1 MSLSRALRLTMAQCV
16 LPWRKGTWRS
26 AKAWLRY
33 HRMAALT
40 TRGNL
45 EERAQ
50 DTQLRIG
57 VAFVSVGL
65 AMAIALRHV
74 DVGAGVRALLFL
86 PFFVGAYG
94 VQAGLYKVCGI
105 NALFGRRITEEGPRP
120 VADPR
125 DLADYRRTGIR
136 IFAVSAALAALAA
149 TLVVVAR

>member
-1 MSLSRALRLTMAQCV
+1 ME
-16 LPWRKGTWRS
+16 
-26 AKAWLRY
+26 
-33 HRMAALT
+33 ALT

-45 EERAQ
+45 GQAAQ
-50 DTQLRIG
+50 DAQLRMG

-65 AMAIALRHV
+65 AAAVALRHV

-105 NALFGRRITEEGPRP
+105 NALFGRRITQEGACP

-136 IFAVSAALAALAA
+136 IFAASAAFAALAA